1 MTKTKS
7 DPANRRGRFRIQAM
21 IRAIVDR
28 LRSLTRIFAV
38 PNAIGGGVAPA
49 PPVPI
54 REIFSRFW
62 PDAKPYR
69 KLIAIAIVLSIA
81 SPGVQAAIIWLF
93 KLVVDNV
100 LVPRQLGPLLPLAA
114 AYVGLTM
121 VRGAISFE
129 REYISNL
136 ASERFVLDLRTR
148 LFEHIQRLSM
158 DFFEARKLGD
168 IISRLTSDVG
178 AIEDFMV
185 SGVSSAIGYL
195 ARILIFV
202 SALLLLDFR
211 LALVSLVAMP
221 LFWLVSRQFS
231 RRIQVASRESR
242 RTSGTMS
249 AVATES
255 LVNAPLVQAYNQ
267 QANEVARFRLQGV
280 QSFRARMAAGA
291 IRALFAPIVDLVDI
305 LAVLL
310 VLAVGTYELSQNRL
324 SLGGLLIFM
333 GYLSQLYGPI
343 RGLSGLSNTVYQ
355 ASAGAERII
364 EFLDQHPRVVESP
377 KPVRLGRST
386 GLVRFDEVSFRYPT
400 RETSSLSGVSFDL
413 EPGQVLALVGH
424 SGAGKSTVIKLLLR
438 FYDPDS
444 GRISLDGNNLRD
456 LSLSSLRSNIAV
468 ILQET
473 LVFDGS
479 VSENI
484 AYGSPGASTEDVV
497 NAARAAAAHTFITEL
512 PHGYDTLLGEKGRR
526 LSGGQLQRISIAR
539 AVLRDAPLLV
549 MDEPTTGLDPDSRRE
564 VMEPMEGLMSKRT
577 VIAVTHDLDTV
588 RRADLILV
596 LDAGQ
601 IVELGTHEELL
612 RMGARYARLYTDEG
626 WVDREHRVGVEA
638 GESVERPI

>member
-1 MTKTKS
+1 MK
-7 DPANRRGRFRIQAM
+7 AM
-21 IRAIVDR
+21 LPHP
-28 LRSLTRIFAV
+28 LRSVRRVFTV
-38 PNAIGGGVAPA
+38 PNAIGGGVAAA

-69 KLIAIAIVLSIA
+69 KLIVIAVLLSIA
-81 SPGVQAAIIWLF
+81 SPAVQAAIIWLF

-100 LVPRQLGPLLPLAA
+100 LVPRELGPLLPLAA

-121 VRGAISFE
+121 FRGAISFE
-129 REYISNL
+129 REYVSNL
-136 ASERFVLDLRTR
+136 ASEQFVLDLRTR

-168 IISRLTSDVG
+168 ILSRLTSDVG

-185 SGVSSAIGYL
+185 SGVSSAIGSV
-195 ARILIFV
+195 ARIILFV
-202 SALLLLDFR
+202 SALLLLDWR
-211 LALVSLVAMP
+211 LAVVSLAATP
-221 LFWLVSRQFS
+221 LFWLVSRLFS

-249 AVATES
+249 AVAAES

-267 QANEVARFRLQGV
+267 QANEVARFRRQGV

-291 IRALFAPIVDLVDI
+291 IRAVFTPIIDLVDI

-324 SLGGLLIFM
+324 SLGGLLVFM

-364 EFLDQHPRVVESP
+364 EFLDQHPRVVESAQ
-377 KPVRLGRST
+377 PVRVGRAV
-386 GLVRFDEVSFRYPT
+386 GLVRFEDVTFRYPT
-400 RETSSLSGVSFDL
+400 RQASSLKNVSFEL
-413 EPGQVLALVGH
+413 QPGQTLAVVGH
-424 SGAGKSTVIKLLLR
+424 SGAGKSTIIKLLLR

-444 GRISLDGNNLRD
+444 GRVLVDGNNVRD
-456 LSLSSLRSNIAV
+456 LSLDSLRANIAV

-479 VSENI
+479 VTENI
-484 AYGSPGASTEDVV
+484 AYGNPDASVADVTR
-497 NAARAAAAHTFITEL
+497 AARAADAHNFITEL
-512 PHGYDTLLGEKGRR
+512 PQGYDTLLGERGRR

-564 VMEPMEGLMSKRT
+564 VMQPLHGLMSNPT

-588 RRADLILV
+588 RRADMILV
-596 LDAGQ
+596 LDAGEV
-601 IVELGTHEELL
+601 VERGTHEELL
-612 RMGARYARLYTDEG
+612 AMGGRYAHLFAN
-626 WVDREHRVGVEA
+626 DRGASRDGVT
-638 GESVERPI
+638 V

>member
-1 MTKTKS
+1 
-7 DPANRRGRFRIQAM
+7 
-21 IRAIVDR
+21 
-28 LRSLTRIFAV
+28 
-38 PNAIGGGVAPA
+38 
-49 PPVPI
+49 
-54 REIFSRFW
+54 
-62 PDAKPYR
+62 
-69 KLIAIAIVLSIA
+69 
-81 SPGVQAAIIWLF
+81 
-93 KLVVDNV
+93 
-100 LVPRQLGPLLPLAA
+100 
-114 AYVGLTM
+114 
-121 VRGAISFE
+121 
-129 REYISNL
+129 
-136 ASERFVLDLRTR
+136 
-148 LFEHIQRLSM
+148 
-158 DFFEARKLGD
+158 
-168 IISRLTSDVG
+168 
-178 AIEDFMV
+178 
-185 SGVSSAIGYL
+185 
-195 ARILIFV
+195 
-202 SALLLLDFR
+202 
-211 LALVSLVAMP
+211 
-221 LFWLVSRQFS
+221 
-231 RRIQVASRESR
+231 
-242 RTSGTMS
+242 MS
-249 AVATES
+249 AVAAES

-364 EFLDQHPRVVESP
+364 EFLDQHPRVVEGA
-377 KPVRLGRST
+377 KPIRLGRSA
-386 GLVRFDEVSFRYPT
+386 GLVRFEDVSFRYPT
-400 RETSSLSGVSFDL
+400 RETSSLGGVTFDL
-413 EPGQVLALVGH
+413 EPGKVLALVGH

-444 GRISLDGNNLRD
+444 GVISIDGNNLRD
-456 LSLSSLRSNIAV
+456 VSLSSLRSNIAV

-484 AYGSPGASTEDVV
+484 AYGSPGASAQDVV
-497 NAARAAAAHTFITEL
+497 NAARAAAAHNFIAEL

-596 LDAGQ
+596 LEAGQ
-601 IVELGTHEELL
+601 IVERGTHGELL
-612 RMGARYARLYTDEG
+612 RMGSRYARLYADEG
-626 WVDREHRVGVEA
+626 WADREQRAGVEA
-638 GESVERPI
+638 NERVERPI

>member
-1 MTKTKS
+1 MT
-7 DPANRRGRFRIQAM
+7 R
-21 IRAIVDR
+21 V
-28 LRSLTRIFAV
+28 FAV
-38 PNAIGGGVAPA
+38 PNALAGGVAPA

-54 REIFSRFW
+54 RQIFSRFW

-69 KLIAIAIVLSIA
+69 KLIVLAVVLSIA
-81 SPGVQAAIIWLF
+81 SPAVQAAVIWLF
-93 KLVVDNV
+93 KLVVDEV
-100 LVPRQLGPLLPLAA
+100 LVPRRLAPLLPLAA

-136 ASERFVLDLRTR
+136 ASEQFVLDLRTR

-168 IISRLTSDVG
+168 ILSRLTSDVG

-185 SGVSSAIGYL
+185 SGVSNAIGYV
-195 ARILIFV
+195 ARIVLFV
-202 SALLLLDFR
+202 SALLLIDAR
-211 LALVSLVAMP
+211 LAVVSLVALP
-221 LFWLVSRQFS
+221 LFWLVSRLFS
-231 RRIQVASRESR
+231 RRIQVASRETR

-249 AVATES
+249 AVAAES
-255 LVNAPLVQAYNQ
+255 LVNAPLVQAFNQ
-267 QANEVARFRLQGV
+267 QANEVARFRRQGV
-280 QSFRARMAAGA
+280 QSFHARMAAGA
-291 IRALFAPIVDLVDI
+291 IRALFAPIVELVDI

-310 VLAVGTYELSQNRL
+310 VLAVGTYELTQNRL
-324 SLGGLLIFM
+324 SLGGLLVFM

-364 EFLDQHPRVVESP
+364 EFLDQHPRVVESAQ
-377 KPVRLGRST
+377 PVRIARAG
-386 GLVRFDEVSFRYPT
+386 GLVRFEDVSFRYPT
-400 RETSSLSGVSFDL
+400 RQTSSLKNVSFEL
-413 EPGQVLALVGH
+413 EPGQTLAVVGH
-424 SGAGKSTVIKLLLR
+424 SGAGKSTIIKLLLR

-444 GRISLDGNNLRD
+444 GRVLLDGNNLRD
-456 LSLSSLRSNIAV
+456 LSLDSLRANIAV

-484 AYGSPGASTEDVV
+484 AYGNSGASALDVID
-497 NAARAAAAHTFITEL
+497 AARAADAHTFITEL
-512 PHGYDTLLGEKGRR
+512 PQGYNTLLGERGRR

-564 VMEPMEGLMSKRT
+564 VMEPLVGLMSKRT

-588 RRADLILV
+588 RGADMILV
-596 LDAGQ
+596 LDGGEV
-601 IVELGTHEELL
+601 VERGTHGELL
-612 RMGARYARLYTDEG
+612 AIGGRYTHLYSEEE
-626 WVDREHRVGVEA
+626 WASREQRFA
-638 GESVERPI
+638 VERPT

>member
-1 MTKTKS
+1 MARVFT
-7 DPANRRGRFRIQAM
+7 
-21 IRAIVDR
+21 
-28 LRSLTRIFAV
+28 V
-38 PNAIGGGVAPA
+38 PSAIGGVAAA

-54 REIFSRFW
+54 RQIFSRFW

-69 KLIAIAIVLSIA
+69 KLMVFAIVLSIA
-81 SPGVQAAIIWLF
+81 SPAVQAAVIWLF
-93 KLVVDNV
+93 KLVVDEV
-100 LVPRQLGPLLPLAA
+100 LVPRRLEPLLPLAA

-121 VRGAISFE
+121 LRGAISFE

-136 ASERFVLDLRTR
+136 ASEQFVLDLRTR

-168 IISRLTSDVG
+168 ILSRLTSDVA

-185 SGVSSAIGYL
+185 SGVSSAIGSV
-195 ARILIFV
+195 ARIILFV

-211 LALVSLVAMP
+211 LAIVSLAATP
-221 LFWLVSRQFS
+221 LFWLVSRLFS
-231 RRIQVASRESR
+231 SRIQVASRESR

-249 AVATES
+249 AVAAES

-267 QANEVARFRLQGV
+267 QANEVARFRRQGV

-291 IRALFAPIVDLVDI
+291 IRSLFTPIIDLVDI

-324 SLGGLLIFM
+324 SLGGLLVFM

-364 EFLDQHPRVVESP
+364 EFLDQHPRVVESQQP
-377 KPVRLGRST
+377 IRLARAT
-386 GLVRFDEVSFRYPT
+386 GLVRFEDVSFRYPT
-400 RETSSLSGVSFDL
+400 RQASSIKNVSFEL
-413 EPGQVLALVGH
+413 EPGQTLVVVGH
-424 SGAGKSTVIKLLLR
+424 SGAGKSTIIKLLLR

-444 GRISLDGNNLRD
+444 GRILLDGNNLRD
-456 LSLSSLRSNIAV
+456 LSLDSLRANIAV

-479 VSENI
+479 VTENI
-484 AYGSPGASTEDVV
+484 AYGHPSASAEDVM
-497 NAARAAAAHTFITEL
+497 NAARKADAHTFITEL
-512 PHGYDTLLGEKGRR
+512 PQGYDTLLGERGRR

-549 MDEPTTGLDPDSRRE
+549 MDEPTTGLDPDSRRD
-564 VMEPMEGLMSKRT
+564 VMEPLHGLMSNPT

-588 RRADLILV
+588 KRADKILV
-596 LDAGQ
+596 LDAGRV
-601 IVELGTHEELL
+601 VEVGTHEELL
-612 RMGARYARLYTDEG
+612 AKGGRYAHMYANEG
-626 WVDREHRVGVEA
+626 WAERERRLAVEKQ
-638 GESVERPI
+638 I

>member
-1 MTKTKS
+1 MTKAEG
-7 DPANRRGRFRIQAM
+7 DPAKRRGRFRI
-21 IRAIVDR
+21 RALV
-28 LRSLTRIFAV
+28 RSLIGIFAV
-38 PNAIGGGVAPA
+38 PDAIGGGVATA

-54 REIFSRFW
+54 RQIFSRFW

-69 KLIAIAIVLSIA
+69 KLIAVAIVLSIA
-81 SPGVQAAIIWLF
+81 SPAVQAAIIWLF
-93 KLVVDNV
+93 KLVVDEV
-100 LVPRQLGPLLPLAA
+100 LVPRQIAPLLPLAA

-129 REYISNL
+129 REYVSNL
-136 ASERFVLDLRTR
+136 ASEQFVLDLRTR

-168 IISRLTSDVG
+168 ILSRLTSDVA

-185 SGVSSAIGYL
+185 SGVSSAIGYV
-195 ARILIFV
+195 ARILLFV
-202 SALLLLDFR
+202 GALLLLDPR
-211 LALVSLVAMP
+211 LAVVSLIAMP
-221 LFWLVSRQFS
+221 VFWLVSRQFS
-231 RRIQVASRESR
+231 HRIQVASRESR
-242 RTSGTMS
+242 RTAGTMS
-249 AVATES
+249 AVAAES

-267 QANEVARFRLQGV
+267 QANEVARFRRQGV
-280 QSFRARMAAGA
+280 QSFHARMAAGA

-310 VLAVGTYELSQNRL
+310 VLAVGTYELTQNRL
-324 SLGGLLIFM
+324 SLGGLLVFM

-377 KPVRLGRST
+377 RPVRLARAK
-386 GLVRFDEVSFRYPT
+386 GLVRFEDVSFRYPT
-400 RETSSLSGVSFDL
+400 RETSSLTKVSFEL
-413 EPGQVLALVGH
+413 EPGKVLALVGH
-424 SGAGKSTVIKLLLR
+424 SGAGKSTIIKLLLR

-444 GRISLDGNNLRD
+444 GRILLDGQDLREVSLD
-456 LSLSSLRSNIAV
+456 SLRANVAV

-484 AYGSPGASTEDVV
+484 AYGSPGASALDVIK
-497 NAARAAAAHTFITEL
+497 AARAAAAHTFITEL

-588 RRADLILV
+588 RRADTILV
-596 LDAGQ
+596 LEAGRV
-601 IVELGTHEELL
+601 VERGSHEELL
-612 RMGARYARLYTDEG
+612 RKGDRYARLYRDEG
-626 WVDREHRVGVEA
+626 WANKEQPV
-638 GESVERPI
+638 SV

>member
-1 MTKTKS
+1 MT
-7 DPANRRGRFRIQAM
+7 G
-21 IRAIVDR
+21 
-28 LRSLTRIFAV
+28 IFAV
-38 PNAIGGGVAPA
+38 PNATGGGVAPA

-54 REIFSRFW
+54 GQIFRRFW

-69 KLIAIAIVLSIA
+69 KLIVMAVVLSIA
-81 SPGVQAAIIWLF
+81 SPAVQAAIIWLF
-93 KLVVDNV
+93 KLVVDEV
-100 LVPRQLGPLLPLAA
+100 LVPRRLQPLLPLAA

-121 VRGAISFE
+121 VRGAIAFE
-129 REYISNL
+129 REYLSNL
-136 ASERFVLDLRTR
+136 ASEQFVLDLRTR

-168 IISRLTSDVG
+168 ILSRLTSDVG

-185 SGVSSAIGYL
+185 SGVSNAIGYF
-195 ARILIFV
+195 ARILLFV
-202 SALLLLDFR
+202 SALLFLDPR
-211 LALVSLVAMP
+211 LAVVSLVAMP

-242 RTSGTMS
+242 RTAGTMS
-249 AVATES
+249 AVAAES
-255 LVNAPLVQAYNQ
+255 LSNAPLVQAYNQ
-267 QANEVARFRLQGV
+267 QANEVARFRRQGV
-280 QSFRARMAAGA
+280 QSFHARMAAGA

-324 SLGGLLIFM
+324 SLGGLLVFM
-333 GYLSQLYGPI
+333 GYLSQLYGPV

-377 KPVRLGRST
+377 QAIRLGHAS
-386 GLVRFDEVSFRYPT
+386 GHVRFEDVSFRYPT
-400 RETSSLSGVSFDL
+400 RQTSSLSNVSFEL
-413 EPGQVLALVGH
+413 NPGQTLALVGH
-424 SGAGKSTVIKLLLR
+424 SGAGKSTIIKLLLR

-444 GRISLDGNNLRD
+444 GRVLLDGQNLGD
-456 LSLSSLRSNIAV
+456 LSLASLRSNIAV

-479 VSENI
+479 ISENI
-484 AYGSPGASTEDVV
+484 AYGSPGASALDVEK
-497 NAARAAAAHTFITEL
+497 AARAAGAQNFITEL
-512 PHGYDTLLGEKGRR
+512 PLGYNTLLGEKGRR

-539 AVLRDAPLLV
+539 AILRDAPLLV

-564 VMEPMEGLMSKRT
+564 VMEPIEGLMSNRT
-577 VIAVTHDLDTV
+577 VIAVTHDIDTV

-596 LDAGQ
+596 LEAGRV
-601 IVELGTHEELL
+601 VERGSHEELL
-612 RMGARYARLYTDEG
+612 ETGAHYARLYKDEG
-626 WVDREHRVGVEA
+626 WADMDTRA
-638 GESVERPI
+638 SSPTPA

>member
-1 MTKTKS
+1 LAEAES
-7 DPANRRGRFRIQAM
+7 DPVERRGRFR
-21 IRAIVDR
+21 V
-28 LRSLTRIFAV
+28 LRSLTGIFAV
-38 PNAIGGGVAPA
+38 PNAIGGGVAAA

-54 REIFSRFW
+54 GQIFRRFW
-62 PDAKPYR
+62 PDARPYR
-69 KLIAIAIVLSIA
+69 KLIVIAVVLSIA
-81 SPGVQAAIIWLF
+81 SPAVQAAIIWLF
-93 KLVVDNV
+93 KLVVDEV
-100 LVPRQLGPLLPLAA
+100 LVPRQLAPLLPLAA

-129 REYISNL
+129 REYLSNL
-136 ASERFVLDLRTR
+136 ASEQFVLDLRTR

-168 IISRLTSDVG
+168 ILSRLTSDVA

-185 SGVSSAIGYL
+185 SGVSNAIGYL
-195 ARILIFV
+195 ARIILFV
-202 SALLLLDFR
+202 SALLLLDAR
-211 LALVSLVAMP
+211 LAVVSLVAMP
-221 LFWLVSRQFS
+221 LFYVVSRLFS
-231 RRIQVASRESR
+231 RRIQAASRESR

-249 AVATES
+249 AVAAES
-255 LVNAPLVQAYNQ
+255 LGNAPLVQAYNQ
-267 QANEVARFRLQGV
+267 QANEVARFRRQGV
-280 QSFRARMAAGA
+280 QSFHARMAAGA
-291 IRALFAPIVDLVDI
+291 IRSLFAPIVDLVDI
-305 LAVLL
+305 LAVML

-324 SLGGLLIFM
+324 SLGGLLVFM

-364 EFLDQHPRVVESP
+364 EVLDQHPRVVESP
-377 KPVRLGRST
+377 QPVRLARAS
-386 GLVRFDEVSFRYPT
+386 GLVRFDDVSFRYPT
-400 RETSSLSGVSFDL
+400 RQTSSLSNVSFEL

-444 GRISLDGNNLRD
+444 GRISLDGTNVRD
-456 LSLSSLRSNIAV
+456 LSLASLRANIAV

-479 VSENI
+479 VAENI
-484 AYGSPGASTEDVV
+484 AYGSPGASALDIEK
-497 NAARAAAAHTFITEL
+497 AAHAAAAHSFIAEL
-512 PHGYDTLLGEKGRR
+512 PLGYDTLLGEKGRR

-564 VMEPMEGLMSKRT
+564 VMEPMEGLMSNRT
-577 VIAVTHDLDTV
+577 VIAVTHDLDTI

-601 IVELGTHEELL
+601 VVERGSHEELL
-612 RMGARYARLYTDEG
+612 RAGGHYAGLFEG
-626 WVDREHRVGVEA
+626 LGVA
-638 GESVERPI
+638 ASKSVESPI